1 MCTTHVLRV
10 VHSLYEWL
18 LLLLLYMQKLCVLR
32 PRKNVVSA
40 TSIYTQYWNV
50 YRKYRKKKLCRFL
63 TEWLTWLSDRPSCL
77 PACLLGYKA
86 TKIAEEEKKVC
97 AHIRRSYIHT
107 YIHLQYYF
115 TVFFSSCSDCG
126 GYCRYLLLL
135 HTSLDITTER
145 PKAPATE
152 QPTIRPS
159 VQPSIHLFVYLRLC
173 FLYYIL

>member
-1 MCTTHVLRV
+1 MNLKAFLEISTCVHNSRTTRRPR
-10 VHSLYEWL
+10 LYDW

-77 PACLLGYKA
+77 PACLPTRLQGYKNSWRG
-86 TKIAEEEKKVC
+86 EKSLC
-97 AHIRRSYIHT
+97 SHSSPYIHT

-115 TVFFSSCSDCG
+115 TVFSLVVVIVVVIVGTYSSCIP
-126 GYCRYLLLL
+126 R
-135 HTSLDITTER
+135 
-145 PKAPATE
+145 
-152 QPTIRPS
+152 
-159 VQPSIHLFVYLRLC
+159 
-173 FLYYIL
+173 

>member
-1 MCTTHVLRV
+1 MNLKAFLEISTCVHNSRTTRRPR
-10 VHSLYEWL
+10 LYEWLL

-97 AHIRRSYIHT
+97 AHIRRRIYIHI
-107 YIHLQYYF
+107 YICSITLQ
-115 TVFFSSCSDCG
+115 FFSLVVVIVVVIVGTYSSCIP
-126 GYCRYLLLL
+126 R
-135 HTSLDITTER
+135 
-145 PKAPATE
+145 
-152 QPTIRPS
+152 
-159 VQPSIHLFVYLRLC
+159 
-173 FLYYIL
+173 